1 MNVSRITYHEPKDK
15 FKKINMDVIMRYE
28 PIVVGIYCKL
38 VTISSGKSLSVDF
51 LSKKLNISK
60 ERMRK
65 TIVFL
70 EQEGYIVRT
79 PIRDENGRMSGW
91 NYGLFAE
98 PVDKD
103 KRTRAGLKNEE
114 TPSSGVSRV
123 MGSPCYGFSDN
134 TEKGEDNIIIDND
147 IYNNN
152 IDRDKDIDKKPT
164 YVGKKPATNQ
174 SLFPEQSE
182 AERKYEEYMRKKY
195 PYIMKMDQPL
205 TMQQAKKLKED
216 YGEEIVL
223 DVFDAMDNKRD
234 LVKSYRSAYK
244 TAIKWCKLR
253 QNDTR
258 P

>member
-38 VTISSGKSLSVDF
+38 VTMSSGKSLSVDF

-79 PIRDENGRMSGW
+79 AIRDENGRMSGW
-91 NYGLFAE
+91 NYGLYAE
-98 PVDKD
+98 PVDSD
-103 KRTRAGLKNEE
+103 KRSRAGLKKDG

-134 TEKGEDNIIIDND
+134 TENGEDNIIIDND

-152 IDRDKDIDKKPT
+152 IDKE
-164 YVGKKPATNQ
+164 YNN
-174 SLFPEQSE
+174 
-182 AERKYEEYMRKKY
+182 RKVLSDESTKSTRKKELTEEEKEY
-195 PYIMKMDQPL
+195 QEKMREKFPRIMKMEQPL
-205 TMQQAKKLKED
+205 TLEQAKKLKGKYDSDMLKQIMQEM
-216 YGEEIVL
+216 ENWKPL
-223 DVFDAMDNKRD
+223 LK
-234 LVKSYRSAYK
+234 KSVSAYM
-244 TAIKWCKLR
+244 TIINWCNR
-253 QNDTR
+253 EIDR
-258 P
+258 A

>member
-1 MNVSRITYHEPKDK
+1 
-15 FKKINMDVIMRYE
+15 
-28 PIVVGIYCKL
+28 
-38 VTISSGKSLSVDF
+38 
-51 LSKKLNISK
+51 
-60 ERMRK
+60 MRK

-147 IYNNN
+147 IYNNI
-152 IDRDKDIDKKPT
+152 IDIDKDIDKKPT
-164 YVGKKPATNQ
+164 NVGKKASADL

-182 AERKYEEYMRKKY
+182 ADRTFEEYMKNKY
-195 PYIMKMDQPL
+195 PYIMKMDKPL
-205 TMQQAKKLKED
+205 TLKQAKKLKEE
-216 YGEEIVL
+216 YGEDIVL
-223 DVFDAMDNKRD
+223 DVFGAMDNKRD
-234 LVKSYRSAYK
+234 LVKSYRSAYQ
-244 TAIKWCKLR
+244 TADNWCKRRL
-253 QNDTR
+253 NDAR

>member
-38 VTISSGKSLSVDF
+38 VTMSSGKSLSVDF

-91 NYGLFAE
+91 NYCLFAE

-134 TEKGEDNIIIDND
+134 TEKGEDN
-147 IYNNN
+147 N
-152 IDRDKDIDKKPT
+152 IDIDKDIDKKVLSNDNT
-164 YVGKKPATNQ
+164 KKVGVKK
-174 SLFPEQSE
+174 LSE
-182 AERKYEEYMRKKY
+182 EERKYQEKMREKF
-195 PYIMKMDQPL
+195 PRIMKMDQPL
-205 TMQQAKKLKED
+205 TLKQAKELKEMFSD
-216 YGEEIVL
+216 DEIKQALEEIEDWRPL
-223 DVFDAMDNKRD
+223 LTKR
-234 LVKSYRSAYK
+234 VYAFS
-244 TAIKWCKLR
+244 TIKNWILKNR
-253 QNDTR
+253 DR
-258 P
+258 A

>member
-38 VTISSGKSLSVDF
+38 VTMSSGKSLSVDF

-114 TPSSGVSRV
+114 PPSSGVSRV

-152 IDRDKDIDKKPT
+152 IDIDKDIDKKVLSNDNT
-164 YVGKKPATNQ
+164 KKVGVKK
-174 SLFPEQSE
+174 LSE
-182 AERKYEEYMRKKY
+182 EERKYQEKMREKF
-195 PYIMKMDQPL
+195 PRIMKMDQPL
-205 TMQQAKKLKED
+205 TLKQAKELKEMFSD
-216 YGEEIVL
+216 DEIKQALEEIEDWRPL
-223 DVFDAMDNKRD
+223 LTKR
-234 LVKSYRSAYK
+234 VYAFS
-244 TAIKWCKLR
+244 TIKNWILKNR
-253 QNDTR
+253 DR
-258 P
+258 A

>member
-38 VTISSGKSLSVDF
+38 VTMSSGKSLSVDF

-60 ERMRK
+60 DRMRK

-152 IDRDKDIDKKPT
+152 IDIDKDIDKKVLSNDNT
-164 YVGKKPATNQ
+164 KKVGVKK
-174 SLFPEQSE
+174 LSE
-182 AERKYEEYMRKKY
+182 EERKYQEKMREKF
-195 PYIMKMDQPL
+195 PRIMKMDQPL
-205 TMQQAKKLKED
+205 TLKQAKELKEMFSD
-216 YGEEIVL
+216 DEIKQALEEIEDWRPL
-223 DVFDAMDNKRD
+223 LTKR
-234 LVKSYRSAYK
+234 VYAFS
-244 TAIKWCKLR
+244 TIKNWILKNR
-253 QNDTR
+253 DR
-258 P
+258 A

>member
-1 MNVSRITYHEPKDK
+1 MSVSRITYHEPKDK

-38 VTISSGKSLSVDF
+38 VTMSSGKSLSVDF

-91 NYGLFAE
+91 NYGLYAE
-98 PVDKD
+98 PVDSD
-103 KRTRAGLKNEE
+103 KRSKAGLKKDG

-152 IDRDKDIDKKPT
+152 IDIDKDIDKKPT
-164 YVGKKPATNQ
+164 NVGKKASADL

-182 AERKYEEYMRKKY
+182 ADRTFEEYMKNKY
-195 PYIMKMDQPL
+195 PYIMKMDKPL
-205 TMQQAKKLKED
+205 TLKQAKKLKEE
-216 YGEEIVL
+216 YGEDIVL
-223 DVFDAMDNKRD
+223 DVFGAMDNKRD
-234 LVKSYRSAYK
+234 LVKSYRSAYQ
-244 TAIKWCKLR
+244 TADNWCKRRL
-253 QNDTR
+253 NDAR

>member
-38 VTISSGKSLSVDF
+38 VTMSSGKSLSVDF

-79 PIRDENGRMSGW
+79 AIRDENGRMSGW
-91 NYGLFAE
+91 NYGLYAE
-98 PVDKD
+98 PVDSD
-103 KRTRAGLKNEE
+103 KRSRAGLKKDG

-123 MGSPCYGFSDN
+123 MVSPCYGFSDN

-152 IDRDKDIDKKPT
+152 IDTDKYIDKKPT
-164 YVGKKPATNQ
+164 NVGKKASADL

-182 AERKYEEYMRKKY
+182 ADRTFEEYMKNKY
-195 PYIMKMDQPL
+195 PYIMKMDKPL
-205 TMQQAKKLKED
+205 TLKQAKKLKEE
-216 YGEEIVL
+216 YGEDIVL
-223 DVFDAMDNKRD
+223 DVFGAMDNKRD
-234 LVKSYRSAYK
+234 LVKSYRSAYQ
-244 TAIKWCKLR
+244 TADNWCKRRL
-253 QNDTR
+253 NDAR

>member
-1 MNVSRITYHEPKDK
+1 
-15 FKKINMDVIMRYE
+15 MRYD

-38 VTISSGKSLSVDF
+38 VTMSSGKSLSVDF

-147 IYNNN
+147 IYNNK
-152 IDRDKDIDKKPT
+152 IDIDKDIDKKPT
-164 YVGKKPATNQ
+164 NVGKKASDDL

-182 AERKYEEYMRKKY
+182 ADRAFEEYMKNKY
-195 PYIMKMDQPL
+195 PYIMKMDKPL
-205 TMQQAKKLKED
+205 TLKQAKKLKEE
-216 YGEEIVL
+216 YGEDIVL
-223 DVFDAMDNKRD
+223 DVFGAMDNKRD
-234 LVKSYRSAYK
+234 LVKSYRSAYQ
-244 TAIKWCKLR
+244 TADNWCKRRL
-253 QNDTR
+253 NDAR

>member
-1 MNVSRITYHEPKDK
+1 MNTSRLTYHEPKDK
-15 FKKINMDVIMRYE
+15 FRKINMDVIMKYD
-28 PIVVGIYCKL
+28 PIIVGIYCKL
-38 VTISSGKSLSVDF
+38 VTLSAGKSLSIDF
-51 LSKKLNISK
+51 LSKKLNVGSK
-60 ERMRK
+60 RMRK
-65 TIVFL
+65 VIVFL
-70 EQEGYIVRT
+70 EDEGYIVRT
-79 PIRDENGRMSGW
+79 AIRDESGKMNGW
-91 NYGLFAE
+91 NYNMYAE
-98 PVDKD
+98 PVGKD
-103 KRTRAGLKNEE
+103 ERTKAGKKKDES
-114 TPSSGVSRV
+114 PSYTNSRLV
-123 MGSPCYGFSDN
+123 GSPSCPVSVKSENGQ
-134 TEKGEDNIIIDND
+134 DNIIIDND
-147 IYNNN
+147 IYNNK
-152 IDRDKDIDKKPT
+152 IDIDKDIDKKPT
-164 YVGKKPATNQ
+164 NVGKKPATNQ

-253 QNDTR
+253 QNDAR